1 MPFWDRKRIKNC
13 LGCQGLSGSTQI
25 VPIVLKICSRV
36 LEASLLRI
44 MERFL
49 ASDHFFVSYSLGLG
63 SEICVWDRKYVEK
76 IISRIS
82 SYLIQNYLCMCPDQC
97 EWIWDRLFSLFICE
111 KSFWDRKIPFLG
123 SKKRNSPK
131 PHNYQNL
138 KLKTTFRKTTPY
150 CTK

>member
-1 MPFWDRKRIKNC
+1 MGSKTGQKC
-13 LGCQGLSGSTQI
+13 LGCQGLSGGTQT

-36 LEASLLRI
+36 LETSLLRI

-49 ASDHFFVSYSLGLG
+49 TSGLFSSHTAS
-63 SEICVWDRKYVEK
+63 IWDRKYAFGIGNMSK
-76 IISRIS
+76 KYFPPIS
-82 SYLIQNYLCMCPDQC
+82 SYLIQNYLCMCLDQC
-97 EWIWDRLFSLFICE
+97 EWIWDRFFSLFICE
-111 KSFWDRKIPFLG
+111 KSFWDRKILFLG
-123 SKKRNSPK
+123 SKKRNSPN